1 MAMTPRRL
9 DSRAGRQLGT
19 LQSRLAAAD
28 TRRIRPPPK
37 RADPELQTS
46 VYRAWRAE
54 VLRHA
59 GYRCQWLEG
68 GQRCTR
74 SAPEH
79 RLFAD
84 HIVERADGGGLL
96 DPANGQ
102 CLCGRHHLLKTA
114 MARARRA
121 RT

>member
-1 MAMTPRRL
+1 MRKVPRDGDPSIIELL
-9 DSRAGRQLGT
+9 DQFENHAGAGPSSKGAEIGQRRQEDRKKQRHCHAGRHLGT

-54 VLRHA
+54 VLRRA

-74 SAPEH
+74 SAPE
-79 RLFAD
+79 
-84 HIVERADGGGLL
+84 
-96 DPANGQ
+96 
-102 CLCGRHHLLKTA
+102 TA
-114 MARARRA
+114 IC
-121 RT
+121 